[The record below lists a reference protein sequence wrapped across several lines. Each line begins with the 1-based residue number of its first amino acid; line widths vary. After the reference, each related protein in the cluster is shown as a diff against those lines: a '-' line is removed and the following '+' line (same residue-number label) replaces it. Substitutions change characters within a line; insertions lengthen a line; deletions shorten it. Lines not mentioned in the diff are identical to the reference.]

1 VYKEEKLVKD
11 TSKQLQWVTD
21 TFVLKNPYILNMLA
35 SIVISNVCESP
46 KITFMYSRAL
56 GRVMAMDYIQ
66 NQVNYLVKTPVLK
79 ENVLYNDT
87 IYSQMK
93 GLLVGQLRSEPLQ
106 DLVKGQLKGLLQSED
121 LRAMGFRELAMVL
134 RLDVVRAQFVKGIV
148 DEKVYGTL
156 SDKKLAE
163 MTDKSIYKFLK

>member
-21 TFVLKNPYILNMLA
+21 TFVLKNPFVLNMLVN
-35 SIVISNVCESP
+35 IVISNVCQSD

-56 GRVMAMDYIQ
+56 GRVMAMDFIQ
-66 NQVNYLVKTPVLK
+66 GQVNYLVKTPVLK
-79 ENVLYNDT
+79 ENVLYNDS
-87 IYSQMK
+87 IYGQMK
-93 GLLVGQLRSEPLQ
+93 SLVAGQLRSDLFQ
-106 DLVKGQLKGLLQSED
+106 DLVKSQLTGLLQNED
-121 LRAMGFRELAMVL
+121 MKAMGFRELAMVL
-134 RLDVVRAQFVKGIV
+134 RLDVVRSQFVKGIV

-163 MTDKSIYKFLK
+163 ITDKSIYKFLK